1 MAFYRDQFARV
12 SLPLVRTLLK
22 PARFREA
29 KSVRL
34 EKFGFQVEVQLARVP
49 SPTSFG
55 GERVF
60 FVCPRMRCGA
70 LVNVVGCAMWIG
82 WGCTKCLRWRGR
94 NQRSIVTSPP
104 LPGPAEHGDRTTG
117 KVDEP

>member
-34 EKFGFQVEVQLARVP
+34 EKFGFDVEVMLSRVP
-49 SPTSFG
+49 SPTSYG

-60 FVCPRMRCGA
+60 FQCPRLSCGS
-70 LVNVVGCAMWIG
+70 LVNVLGCASGVG

-94 NQRSIVTSPP
+94 NRRRIVTLPP
-104 LPGPAEHGDRTTG
+104 LPWPTATGDRPTR
-117 KVDEP
+117 KVDAP

>member
-29 KSVRL
+29 KSIRL
-34 EKFGFQVEVQLARVP
+34 EKFGFEVEVMLARVP
-49 SPTSFG
+49 SPTSYG

-60 FVCPRMRCGA
+60 FQCPRLSCGS
-70 LVNVVGCAMWIG
+70 LVNVVGCAMWLG

-94 NQRSIVTSPP
+94 NRRRIVTSPALQWP
-104 LPGPAEHGDRTTG
+104 TENGDRTTG
-117 KVDEP
+117 QVDEP